1 VPGIEAASLA
11 QDPETLHKST
21 SLTISRVC
29 RRRAGRASIDSF
41 ANARRKRSHERS
53 TLMRGLLTAYVALQ
67 FPGHR
72 AGRGRARMLGKTTAK
87 TTTKTV

>member
-1 VPGIEAASLA
+1 
-11 QDPETLHKST
+11 
-21 SLTISRVC
+21 
-29 RRRAGRASIDSF
+29 
-41 ANARRKRSHERS
+41 
-53 TLMRGLLTAYVALQ
+53 MRGLLTAYVALQ